1 MVDPNV
7 LIFHLGTAIT
17 MYMLLLWVQQQLTDA
32 SLLGMNER
40 QEKNDRTISPYG
52 SILFFPRKSFTDS
65 KGG

>member
-17 MYMLLLWVQQQLTDA
+17 MYMLLLWVQVQQQLTDA

-40 QEKNDRTISPYG
+40 QEK
-52 SILFFPRKSFTDS
+52 K
-65 KGG
+65 